1 MLKLQLD
8 RIRLELQDVSEKNR
22 PLLELQGVYWHDS
35 LLTDKALDL
44 YRLVALLRTFLA
56 QRLQVGP
63 VYRLFGEL
71 KGKVHTE
78 PEKKNTALL
87 LFHSKESWL
96 VGKYRAT
103 YLEMVL
109 SRVLSLLDYRQIFE
123 SEEEELPQAA
133 QRLSYDDYI

>member
-1 MLKLQLD
+1 MLRLHLD
-8 RIRLELQDVSEKNR
+8 RIRLELRDVSEKNR
-22 PLLELQGVYWHDS
+22 PLLELKGVYWRDS
-35 LLTDKALDL
+35 LLTDRVLDL

-78 PEKKNTALL
+78 PERKNTALL

-123 SEEEELPQAA
+123 LKEEELPQTAP
-133 QRLSYDDYI
+133 RLWDNDYS